1 MTLGDLQDIIT
12 NGKPEDMSWDEWFA
26 MPVMI
31 GQTEMQLKE
40 LEWDGVGAMD
50 ADVKLADEEDEQAI
64 PMVVFAMVMEGG
76 FADDQEENF
85 FDPRLN

>member
-12 NGKPEDMSWDEWFA
+12 NGKPEGMSWDEWFA

-40 LEWDGVGAMD
+40 LEWESVGAVE
-50 ADVKLADEEDEQAI
+50 ADVKLADEEDEAAI
-64 PMVVFAMVMEGG
+64 PMNVFAMVMEGS
-76 FADDQEENF
+76 FQDDEEDF